1 MKDDTNTAAITLP
14 TQRRCPMH
22 PPDEYARLRAEQPV
36 ARLAFP
42 DGPPGWLLTR
52 YDDVRAALADLRLS
66 SRRPHLNSQVRA
78 SLITEAEMAQFRTSD
93 LLTSDPPEHTRL
105 RHPLIGQF
113 SMRRIRTLR
122 PRIEKYVDEHLDAI
136 AAMPCGPVD
145 LVPAL
150 ALPVPSLVIC
160 ELLGVPYT
168 DHDHFQRLTG
178 ELLGLDRTREE
189 LLASKKAMHAYL
201 RGLVEAKRR
210 DPVDDLLSGLTQH
223 RPPDGGPP
231 LADGEIVSLGQLM
244 LIAGHETSANMISL
258 SILTLLRSPALW
270 QSLQADPS
278 LIDNAVEEL
287 LRYHT
292 ILQFGLLRV
301 ARAALVIRGQR
312 IEPGER
318 VVLHMPAA
326 NRDPLKFPDPDRLDL
341 DRPNSRQHLS
351 FGHGPHQCIGQQL
364 GRLEIE
370 IILTKLLH
378 RFPTLQLHDA
388 STPPATHDHAVVYGL
403 RALQV
408 TW

>member
-1 MKDDTNTAAITLP
+1 MKDETRTAPITALP
-14 TQRRCPMH
+14 SRRRCPMD
-22 PPDEYARLRAEQPV
+22 PPDEYARLRTEHPV

-42 DGPPGWLLTR
+42 DGPPGWLVTR
-52 YDDVRAALADLRLS
+52 YDDVRAGLADLRLS
-66 SRRPHLNSQVRA
+66 SRRPHLNSQVRP

-93 LLTSDPPEHTRL
+93 LLTTDPPEHTRL

-122 PRIEKYVDEHLDAI
+122 PRIEQYVDERLNAI
-136 AAMPCGPVD
+136 AATPARPVD
-145 LVPAL
+145 LVAAL

-160 ELLGVPYT
+160 ELLGIPYA

-178 ELLGLDRTREE
+178 ELLDLNRTRQQ
-189 LLASKKAMHAYL
+189 LLASKKAMHTYL
-201 RGLVEAKRR
+201 RSLVEAKRQ
-210 DPVDDLLSGLTQH
+210 DPADDLLSVLTQH
-223 RPPDGGPP
+223 RPPSGPP
-231 LADGEIVSLGQLM
+231 LAIDEIVSLGQLM

-258 SILTLLRSPALW
+258 GILTLLRSPALW
-270 QSLQADPS
+270 QGLRADPS
-278 LIDNAVEEL
+278 LIENAIEEL

-301 ARAALVIRGQR
+301 ARAALVIGGQR

-341 DRPNSRQHLS
+341 HRPNSRQHLS

-403 RALQV
+403 RALPV

>member
-1 MKDDTNTAAITLP
+1 MKDETRTAPITALP
-14 TQRRCPMH
+14 SERRCPMD
-22 PPDEYARLRAEQPV
+22 PPDEYARLRTEQPV

-42 DGPPGWLLTR
+42 DGPPGWLVTR
-52 YDDVRAALADLRLS
+52 YDDVRAGLADLRLS
-66 SRRPHLNSQVRA
+66 SRRPHLNSQVRP
-78 SLITEAEMAQFRTSD
+78 SLITEEEMAQFRTSD
-93 LLTSDPPEHTRL
+93 LLTTDPPEHTRL

-122 PRIEKYVDEHLDAI
+122 PRIEQYVDEHLDAI
-136 AAMPCGPVD
+136 AATPTRPVD

-160 ELLGVPYT
+160 ELLGVPYA

-178 ELLGLDRTREE
+178 ELLALNRTRQQ

-201 RGLVEAKRR
+201 SGLVETKRQ
-210 DPVDDLLSGLTQH
+210 DPADDLLSALTQH
-223 RPPDGGPP
+223 RPPSGPP
-231 LADGEIVSLGQLM
+231 LAIGEIVSLGQLM

-270 QSLQADPS
+270 QRLQADTS

-292 ILQFGLLRV
+292 ILQFGLLRI
-301 ARAALVIRGQR
+301 ARETLAIGGQR

-326 NRDPLKFPDPDRLDL
+326 NRDPRKFPDPDRLDL
-341 DRPNSRQHLS
+341 HRHNSRQHLS

-388 STPPATHDHAVVYGL
+388 SAPPATHDHAVVYGL

-408 TW
+408 NW